1 MQLVLLSGV
10 SGSGKSVA
18 LKALE
23 DAGFFSVDN
32 LPADLMGPLAD
43 YARARGE
50 ARVAISAD
58 ARSRE
63 TLGKLPEIVER
74 ERAKG
79 TDVRVIFLDAAD
91 DSLVR
96 RFSETRR
103 PHPLAREGQSLQ
115 EAIAEERRVL
125 SWLAEIGQRI
135 DTSALMPSQLRTWIQ
150 DLVVT
155 DRGKLTLIFESFGY
169 KGGVPLDA
177 DFVFDARCV
186 LPNPH
191 YEPQLRALS
200 GHDAEV
206 RDFLER
212 ETQAGILIEDI
223 QRFLQRWLPRYVLD
237 QRASLTIAIG
247 CTGGRHRSVYIAEQ
261 LAERFASD
269 YPVVLRHRDL
279 KDEAPRVKR
288 AARHEA

>member
-23 DAGFFSVDN
+23 DADYFCVDN
-32 LPADLMGPLAD
+32 LPADLIGPLAD
-43 YARARGE
+43 YAMSRGE
-50 ARVAISAD
+50 QKVAISAD
-58 ARSRE
+58 ARSADS
-63 TLGKLPEIVER
+63 LGKLPEIVEK
-74 ERAKG
+74 ERARG
-79 TDVRVIFLDAAD
+79 NDVRVIFLDAYD
-91 DSLVR
+91 ESLAK
-96 RFSETRR
+96 RFHETRR
-103 PHPLAREGQSLQ
+103 PHPLAREGQSLA
-115 EAIAEERRVL
+115 EAIAEERRLL

-135 DTSALMPSQLRTWIQ
+135 DTSALTPSQLRGWIQ

-155 DRGKLTLIFESFGY
+155 DRTRFTLCFLSFGF

-191 YEPQLRALS
+191 YDPRLRPQT
-200 GHDAEV
+200 GHDPEV
-206 RDFLER
+206 IAFLER

-223 QRFLQRWLPRYVLD
+223 QRFLQRWLPRFVLD
-237 QRASLTIAIG
+237 QRASLTVAIG

-261 LAERFASD
+261 LAERFATEHQ
-269 YPVVLRHRDL
+269 VVLRHRDL
-279 KDEAPRVKR
+279 KPA
-288 AARHEA
+288 

>member
-18 LKALE
+18 LRALE
-23 DAGFFSVDN
+23 DAGYFCVDN
-32 LPADLMGPLAD
+32 LPADLIGALAD

-50 ARVAISAD
+50 PKVAISAD

-63 TLGKLPEIVER
+63 SLGRLPDIVGKETAR
-74 ERAKG
+74 G
-79 TDVRVIFLDAAD
+79 TDVRVIFLDCND
-91 DSLVR
+91 ESLVR
-96 RFSETRR
+96 RFSESRR
-103 PHPLAREGQSLQ
+103 PHPLARDGRALP

-125 SWLAEIGQRI
+125 AWLAEIGQRI
-135 DTSALMPSQLRTWIQ
+135 DTSALTPAQLRGWIQ

-155 DRGKLTLIFESFGY
+155 DRSRLTLAFESFGF

-177 DFVFDARCV
+177 DYVFDARCV

-191 YEPQLRALS
+191 YDPQLRGLT
-200 GHDAEV
+200 GHDPEV
-206 RDFLER
+206 IAFLER

-223 QRFLQRWLPRYVLD
+223 QRFLQSWLPRFVLD
-237 QRASLTIAIG
+237 QRASLTVAIG

-261 LAERFASD
+261 LAERFASE
-269 YPVVLRHRDL
+269 YQVVVRHRDL
-279 KDEAPRVKR
+279 KR
-288 AARHEA
+288 A

>member
-23 DAGFFSVDN
+23 DAGYFCVDN
-32 LPADLMGPLAD
+32 LPADLIGALAD
-43 YARARGE
+43 YALTRGE
-50 ARVAISAD
+50 PKVAISAD

-63 TLGKLPEIVER
+63 SLGRLPAIVDK
-74 ERAKG
+74 ERARG
-79 TDVRVIFLDAAD
+79 TDVRVIFLDCND
-91 DSLVR
+91 ESLVR
-96 RFSETRR
+96 RFSESRR
-103 PHPLAREGQSLQ
+103 PHPLARHGQSLA

-125 SWLAEIGQRI
+125 AWLAEIGQRI
-135 DTSALMPSQLRTWIQ
+135 DTSALAPAQLRGWIQ

-155 DRGKLTLIFESFGY
+155 DRSRLTLAFESFGF

-191 YEPQLRALS
+191 YDPQLRPLT
-200 GHDAEV
+200 GHDPEV
-206 RDFLER
+206 IAFLER

-223 QRFLQRWLPRYVLD
+223 QRFLQTWLPRFVLD
-237 QRASLTIAIG
+237 QRASLTVAIG
-247 CTGGRHRSVYIAEQ
+247 CTGGRHRSVYIADQ
-261 LAERFASD
+261 LAERFASEHQ
-269 YPVVLRHRDL
+269 VVLRHRDL
-279 KDEAPRVKR
+279 K
-288 AARHEA
+288 

>member
-23 DAGFFSVDN
+23 DAGYFCVDN
-32 LPADLMGPLAD
+32 LPADLIGALAD
-43 YARARGE
+43 YALQRNE
-50 ARVAISAD
+50 PKVAISAD

-63 TLGKLPEIVER
+63 SLGRLPEIVER
-74 ERAKG
+74 ERKRG
-79 TDVRVIFLDAAD
+79 TDVRVIFLDASD
-91 DSLVR
+91 QSLVR

-103 PHPLAREGQSLQ
+103 PHPLAGEDRTLP

-135 DTSALMPSQLRTWIQ
+135 DTSMLTPNQLRGWIQ

-155 DRGKLTLIFESFGY
+155 DRAQLTLIFESFGY

-191 YEPQLRALS
+191 YEPQLRALT
-200 GHDAEV
+200 GADEAVVE
-206 RDFLER
+206 FLER
-212 ETQAGILIEDI
+212 ETQVGLLVEDI
-223 QRFLQRWLPRYVLD
+223 QRFLQRWLPRFVLD
-237 QRASLTIAIG
+237 QRASITVAIG
-247 CTGGRHRSVYIAEQ
+247 CTGGRHRSVYIVRQ
-261 LAERFASD
+261 LAQRFASEHT
-269 YPVVLRHRDL
+269 VIVRHRDTR
-279 KDEAPRVKR
+279 D
-288 AARHEA
+288 

>member
-23 DAGFFSVDN
+23 DAGYFCVDN
-32 LPADLMGPLAD
+32 LPADLIGALAD
-43 YARARGE
+43 YALTRGE
-50 ARVAISAD
+50 PKVAISAD

-63 TLGKLPEIVER
+63 SLGRLPAIVEK
-74 ERAKG
+74 ERARG
-79 TDVRVIFLDAAD
+79 NDVRVLFLDAND
-91 DSLVR
+91 ESLVR

-103 PHPLAREGQSLQ
+103 PHPLARDGQALA

-125 SWLAEIGQRI
+125 AWLAEIGQRI
-135 DTSALMPSQLRTWIQ
+135 DTSNLTPSQLRGWIQ

-155 DRGKLTLIFESFGY
+155 DRTRFTLCFESFGF

-191 YEPQLRALS
+191 YDPRLRPQT
-200 GHDAEV
+200 GHDPEV
-206 RDFLER
+206 IAFLER

-223 QRFLQRWLPRYVLD
+223 QRFLQRWLPRFVLD
-237 QRASLTIAIG
+237 QRASLTVAIG
-247 CTGGRHRSVYIAEQ
+247 CTGGRHRSVYIADQ
-261 LAERFASD
+261 LAERFATEHQ
-269 YPVVLRHRDL
+269 VVLRHRDL
-279 KDEAPRVKR
+279 KPA
-288 AARHEA
+288 

>member
-23 DAGFFSVDN
+23 DAGFFCVDN
-32 LPADLMGPLAD
+32 LPADLIGALSD
-43 YARARGE
+43 YAMSRGE
-50 ARVAISAD
+50 PRVAISAD

-63 TLGKLPEIVER
+63 SLGRLPDIVAK
-74 ERAKG
+74 ERARG
-79 TDVRVIFLDAAD
+79 NDVRVIFLDAND
-91 DSLVR
+91 ESLVR

-103 PHPLAREGQSLQ
+103 PHPLAGDGHTLA
-115 EAIAEERRVL
+115 EAIAEERGVL
-125 SWLAEIGQRI
+125 AWLAEIGQRI
-135 DTSALMPSQLRTWIQ
+135 DTSILTPAQLRGWIQ

-155 DRGKLTLIFESFGY
+155 DRARMALTFESFGY
-169 KGGVPLDA
+169 KGGPPLDA
-177 DFVFDARCV
+177 DFVFDARCI

-191 YEPQLRALS
+191 YDPRLRPLT

-206 RDFLER
+206 VEFLER

-223 QRFLQRWLPRYVLD
+223 QRFLQRWLPRFVLD
-237 QRASLTIAIG
+237 QRASLTVAIG
-247 CTGGRHRSVYIAEQ
+247 CTGGRHRSVYIADQ
-261 LAERFASD
+261 LAERFASE

-279 KDEAPRVKR
+279 RD
-288 AARHEA
+288 